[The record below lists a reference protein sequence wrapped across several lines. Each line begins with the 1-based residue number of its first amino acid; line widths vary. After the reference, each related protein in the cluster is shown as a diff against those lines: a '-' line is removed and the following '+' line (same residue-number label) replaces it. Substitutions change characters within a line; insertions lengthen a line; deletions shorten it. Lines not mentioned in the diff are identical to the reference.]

1 MDLPGSNLLQTLSMP
16 CNMTL
21 TQSYEE
27 KRDLL
32 IRQLYKRS
40 NTSVVSRAYSYDP
53 LGRPVTRSTSK
64 DGATVNDS
72 FGYNSRSELSTA
84 TVNNA
89 AYSYD
94 YDNIGNRETTQEAA
108 ESATTYE
115 SNNLN
120 QYTAIG
126 DFEPTYDDAG
136 NQTLVKTSTGIWSVV
151 YDAENRPVLFTN
163 AESATVVECTYD
175 YMGRRAC
182 KKVTINGTVTLHQR
196 YIYRGYL
203 QIACCD
209 LTRANHPCLWL
220 ITWDETQPKASRP
233 LSIQIDGTWYTYGLD
248 LTKNVCELFTSS
260 GYIASTNVYSPFG
273 IITTTG
279 SSKQTLYW
287 NSENYDRELGL
298 MYYIKRYY
306 NPLYSMWSRRDKSY
320 AYGHNLYNFTQ
331 NDPIAYFDMIGNVK
345 GNPNHGGLNL
355 YVRHDLDKE
364 EKEDEERKNAN
375 TNLNNYIN
383 EYKDDKENTQITNPR
398 CWEHG
403 CKTVTFLIELGD
415 PIDNFI
421 EAKVGHATVSV
432 GQNFYDFGPVRRG
445 VWEDGGYYW
454 ADPTF
459 NLWEGKWDANH
470 RVTLND
476 VKQNIKKLAMDHAVV
491 EVITCVCKK
500 HADSFEEK
508 LKQLKNL
515 HYELLWDQCA
525 TTVGNLF
532 FDAIESPRLF
542 FATSPEQ
549 LFKRLLDTGNITCGP
564 NKGKKPF
571 VRILQEFDTK
581 YKWEYEPIKVE

>member
-1 MDLPGSNLLQTLSMP
+1 MRT
-16 CNMTL
+16 
-21 TQSYEE
+21 
-27 KRDLL
+27 
-32 IRQLYKRS
+32 
-40 NTSVVSRAYSYDP
+40 RASHWGVP
-53 LGRPVTRSTSK
+53 LGRGMRQGMAVVSGPQDTSVLLPR
-64 DGATVNDS
+64 DGILCDS
-72 FGYNSRSELSTA
+72 KGPGPSPTHPPPSLGSELSTA